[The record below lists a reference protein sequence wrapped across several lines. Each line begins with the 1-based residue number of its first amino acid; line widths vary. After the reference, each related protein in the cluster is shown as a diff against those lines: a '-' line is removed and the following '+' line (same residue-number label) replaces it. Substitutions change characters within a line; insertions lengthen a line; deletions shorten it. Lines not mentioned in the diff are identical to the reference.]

1 MKAIMLTI
9 ADEKA
14 AGVKSFFI
22 HLFAKHTGEVVIIMV
37 ASESGCVG

>member
-1 MKAIMLTI
+1 MKAIMPTI

-14 AGVKSFFI
+14 AGVKSFFL
-22 HLFAKHTGEVVIIMV
+22 HLFAKHTGEVVIMV